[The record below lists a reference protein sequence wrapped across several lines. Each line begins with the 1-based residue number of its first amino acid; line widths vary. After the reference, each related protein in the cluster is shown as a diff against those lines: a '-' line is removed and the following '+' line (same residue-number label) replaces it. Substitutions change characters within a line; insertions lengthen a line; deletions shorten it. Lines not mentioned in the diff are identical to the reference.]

1 MTDVAR
7 RCAFAG
13 RAIKAKLEPDQL
25 KLVKELKGIPM
36 VDK

>member
-1 MTDVAR
+1 MLCLAGCFGR
-7 RCAFAG
+7 AG

-25 KLVKELKGIPM
+25 KMVKELKGIPL